1 MNIDECK
8 DLMQST
14 LQRVFSS
21 GSEWM
26 RFLTVAARFYKYT
39 FTDQLLIYAQQPN
52 ASACADLHIW
62 QDVMRRQI
70 RCGAKGIALIAD
82 EEISLRYVY
91 DVSETQPTERSC
103 PVRIWQLNKR
113 HIDAVAKMLRVQY
126 GTTADRGIREQL
138 LQAAEAAT
146 RKIRS
151 VDYSRSSLFD
161 IGRKIGYDDNEEIFF
176 SRAVSASV
184 GYILLGRCAM
194 QPRAI
199 FSAELFG
206 EILRF
211 GTPEKAYLLG
221 TAVSTISEEIL
232 RQVEGTVK
240 ALERSAAYGKDDIRR
255 TGRYLSERGG
265 LLGAESQSPAAPKA
279 DREVRPD
286 ESTVPEGERQDVLRV
301 PAGEDGTDR
310 SPAGDR
316 RGSEQPS
323 GRADAEAGSGSGSD
337 GAAQAE
343 RPAEMGRPD
352 EQLQIAGGGDHLS
365 GTDLRVNSDGQI
377 QGAESKEL
385 SAPSDFRITDD
396 NLGVGGAK
404 AKFRANLNAI
414 RLLKELE
421 SNHRQAT
428 ASEQEIL
435 SRYVGWGGL
444 ADAFD
449 PSKTGWK
456 SEYEELCAA
465 LTPKE
470 YATARASTLNAHYT
484 PPTVIKALYRIVEN
498 FGFRKGNI
506 LEPACGVGNF
516 FGCLPESMQG
526 SQLYGVELD
535 SLSARIAAQLYP
547 TAEITAAGFET
558 TSRHDFFDIAVGNV
572 PFGQYQV
579 NDPAFQ
585 KLGFSIHD
593 YFFAK
598 TLEQVRPGG
607 IIAFLTSRYTMD
619 KKSPEVRRYIAQRAE
634 LIGAIRLPNNTFR
647 ANAGTEVVSDMI
659 FLQKRERPV
668 EAEESWIYLDQTPEG
683 FAVNHYFVE
692 HPDMVLGKVTAEST
706 QYGKQDYTV
715 VPLDGME
722 LAEQL
727 DEAGRKIAGSYE
739 ALAAE
744 AAESVIQEPEP
755 VIPADPRIRPYSFG
769 FFENYIYYRDEN
781 AMRLIAPDD
790 ANAGRIRG
798 MAELRDCVRELLDAQ
813 LNDASDQQIEALQ
826 AKLNSDYD
834 RFVKHYGTIN
844 SRANER
850 AFSEDSGYYLLASLE
865 NVDEN
870 RNVTGKADVFTKRT
884 IRRAQTVQAVDTASE
899 ALAVSVA
906 EKACVD
912 MAYMADLTGRS
923 QAELEKEL
931 QGVIFRDVR
940 CAEEASE
947 IPKAFVD
954 LQAMPFV
961 IAEEYL
967 SGDVRR
973 KLRMVK
979 ALAEAVPELQPE
991 LAGNIEALQ
1000 EAQPKDLTAAEIDAR
1015 LGATWIDKEYIQQ
1028 FLVELLSPPIWLRS
1042 SIQVQYSAF
1051 TAEWNIS
1058 GKSAVSQN
1066 DVAAYSTYG
1075 TQRANAYRIL
1085 EDSLNL
1091 RDVRVYDT
1099 VIDAE
1104 GKEKRVLNSKETTL
1118 AQQKQQALRE
1128 AFQNWIWKDPVR
1140 RQTLT
1145 EKYNREF
1152 NALRP
1157 REYRGDHITFGGMN
1171 PEITLQAHQKNAIA
1185 HILYGG
1191 NTLLAH
1197 EVGSGKTFEM
1207 AAAAME
1213 SKRLGLCRKS
1223 LFVVPNHLVSQWA
1236 SEFLRLY
1243 PGANLLVARKKDF
1256 EPQNRK
1262 RYCARIATGDYDAVI
1277 MGHSQFERIPV
1288 SLERQQALLQ
1298 NEIDE
1303 IETGI
1308 AELKY
1313 KRGEN
1318 FTIKA
1323 MERSRKQLEVKLQKL
1338 LSQER
1343 KDDVVTFEQLGID
1356 RLFVDEAHAYKNLF
1370 CYTKMRNVAG
1380 LGTSDAQKSSDMYM
1394 KCRYMDELTGGRG
1407 VIFAT
1412 GTPVSNSMTELYTM
1426 MRYLQHD
1433 LLQARGWTHF
1443 DAWAAQFGEAVTAIE
1458 LAPEGN
1464 GYRARTRF
1472 ARFTN
1477 LPELMTH
1484 FRIAAD
1490 VKTADQLHL
1499 PRPEAVYHNVVAQP
1513 TDEQKALVRS
1523 LSDRASKIHNKLVD
1537 PSVDN
1542 MLKITSDGRKIGLDQ
1557 RLINPLLPD
1566 APQSKV
1572 NQCVSNILQ
1581 IWRENAEQRL
1591 TQLVF
1596 CDFSTPKAAAASN
1609 KTARE
1614 FNVYDDIRTKLI
1626 AAGVPA
1632 EEIAFI
1638 HDADT
1643 EAKKKL
1649 LFGKVRA
1656 GAVRI
1661 LMGSTAKMGAG
1672 TNVQDRLI
1680 ALHDLDAP
1688 WRPGDLE
1695 QRAGRIIRQGNQN
1708 KVVHI
1713 FRYVTEATFD
1723 AYLWQTLEHK
1733 QRFISQIMTSK
1744 APVRS
1749 CEDVDEA
1756 ALSFAEIKALC
1767 AGDPRIKEKMDLD
1780 IEVSRLRLMKA
1791 DYLNQHYYLEDSLL
1805 RTYPEQL
1812 AVLNNALQNLQTDL
1826 RTLSEHPQPADGF
1839 AGIELQG
1846 KLYMDKTKAA
1856 ETLLQALGQILGE
1869 GKSLG
1874 SYRGFALHA
1883 NFDPAEKQVY
1893 VTLKGAIS
1901 HNAIMGTDARGN
1913 LLRMDHALERI
1924 PNKIAEMLARAENV
1938 HQQMEAARLELEKPF
1953 PQEAALSQKSS
1964 RLAEL
1969 NAILDLS
1976 DAQENAAPER
1986 ETPEYEP

>member
-8 DLMQST
+8 DLLQST

-26 RFLTVAARFYKYT
+26 QFLTVAARFYKYQ

-62 QDVMRRQI
+62 QDAMRRQI

-91 DVSETQPTERSC
+91 DVSETQPTERSR

-176 SRAVSASV
+176 SRAVSTSV

-265 LLGAESQSPAAPKA
+265 LLGAESQSSGAPEA

-286 ESTVPEGERQDVLRV
+286 ESTVPEGERQDVLRI
-301 PAGEDGTDR
+301 PAGEDGADR
-310 SPAGDR
+310 SPAGNR
-316 RGSEQPS
+316 RSGAQPS
-323 GRADAEAGSGSGSD
+323 GRADAEAGRGSGSD

-352 EQLQIAGGGDHLS
+352 EQLQVAGGGDHLS

-377 QGAESKEL
+377 QGAESEEL

-414 RLLKELE
+414 HLLKELE
-421 SNHRQAT
+421 TNHRQAT

-470 YATARASTLNAHYT
+470 YAAARASTLNAHYT
-484 PPTVIKALYRIVEN
+484 PPAVIKALYRIVEN

-526 SQLYGVELD
+526 SRLYGVELD

-558 TSRHDFFDIAVGNV
+558 TSRHDFFDLAVGNV

-668 EAEESWIYLDQTPEG
+668 ETEESWIYLDQAPEG

-706 QYGKQDYTV
+706 QYGRQDYTV

-722 LAEQL
+722 LTEQL

-744 AAESVIQEPEP
+744 AAELVIQEPEP

-769 FFENYIYYRDEN
+769 ICGNYIYYRDEN

-954 LQAMPFV
+954 LQTMPFV
-961 IAEEYL
+961 TAEEYL

-973 KLRMVK
+973 KLRMAK
-979 ALAEAVPELQPE
+979 ALAEAMPELQPE

-1015 LGATWIDKEYIQQ
+1015 LGVTWIDKEYIQQ

-1128 AFQNWIWKDPVR
+1128 AFQSWIWKDPVR

-1313 KRGEN
+1313 KRGEI

-1323 MERSRKQLEVKLQKL
+1323 MERSRKQLEIKLQKL

-1370 CYTKMRNVAG
+1370 LYTKMRNVAG

-1407 VIFAT
+1407 IIFAT

-1433 LLQARGWTHF
+1433 LLQERGWTHF

-1490 VKTADQLHL
+1490 IKTADQLHL

-1513 TDEQKALVRS
+1513 TEDQKALVRS
-1523 LSDRASKIHNKLVD
+1523 LSDRASKVHNKLVD

-1572 NQCVSNILQ
+1572 NQCVNNILQ
-1581 IWRENAEQRL
+1581 IWRENAEQLL

-1596 CDFSTPKAAAASN
+1596 CDFSTPKAAAAQG
-1609 KTARE
+1609 KAARE
-1614 FNVYDDIRTKLI
+1614 FNVYDDIRAKLI

-1713 FRYVTEATFD
+1713 YRYVTEATFD

-1812 AVLNNALQNLQTDL
+1812 AALSNALQGLQTDL
-1826 RTLSEHPQPADGF
+1826 RTLSEHPQSADGF

-1846 KLYMDKTKAA
+1846 KLYMDRMKAA
-1856 ETLLQALGQILGE
+1856 ETLLQALGQIQGE

-1874 SYRGFALHA
+1874 SYRGFALLA

-1901 HNAIMGTDARGN
+1901 HNAVMGTDARGN

-1924 PNKIAEMLARAENV
+1924 PNKIAEMLARTENV

-1976 DAQENAAPER
+1976 DAQENAASER
-1986 ETPEYEP
+1986 ETLEYEP

>member
-1 MNIDECK
+1 
-8 DLMQST
+8 
-14 LQRVFSS
+14 
-21 GSEWM
+21 
-26 RFLTVAARFYKYT
+26 
-39 FTDQLLIYAQQPN
+39 
-52 ASACADLHIW
+52 
-62 QDVMRRQI
+62 
-70 RCGAKGIALIAD
+70 
-82 EEISLRYVY
+82 
-91 DVSETQPTERSC
+91 
-103 PVRIWQLNKR
+103 
-113 HIDAVAKMLRVQY
+113 
-126 GTTADRGIREQL
+126 
-138 LQAAEAAT
+138 
-146 RKIRS
+146 
-151 VDYSRSSLFD
+151 
-161 IGRKIGYDDNEEIFF
+161 
-176 SRAVSASV
+176 
-184 GYILLGRCAM
+184 
-194 QPRAI
+194 
-199 FSAELFG
+199 
-206 EILRF
+206 
-211 GTPEKAYLLG
+211 
-221 TAVSTISEEIL
+221 
-232 RQVEGTVK
+232 
-240 ALERSAAYGKDDIRR
+240 
-255 TGRYLSERGG
+255 
-265 LLGAESQSPAAPKA
+265 
-279 DREVRPD
+279 
-286 ESTVPEGERQDVLRV
+286 
-301 PAGEDGTDR
+301 
-310 SPAGDR
+310 
-316 RGSEQPS
+316 
-323 GRADAEAGSGSGSD
+323 
-337 GAAQAE
+337 
-343 RPAEMGRPD
+343 
-352 EQLQIAGGGDHLS
+352 
-365 GTDLRVNSDGQI
+365 
-377 QGAESKEL
+377 
-385 SAPSDFRITDD
+385 
-396 NLGVGGAK
+396 
-404 AKFRANLNAI
+404 
-414 RLLKELE
+414 
-421 SNHRQAT
+421 
-428 ASEQEIL
+428 
-435 SRYVGWGGL
+435 
-444 ADAFD
+444 
-449 PSKTGWK
+449 
-456 SEYEELCAA
+456 
-465 LTPKE
+465 
-470 YATARASTLNAHYT
+470 
-484 PPTVIKALYRIVEN
+484 
-498 FGFRKGNI
+498 
-506 LEPACGVGNF
+506 
-516 FGCLPESMQG
+516 
-526 SQLYGVELD
+526 
-535 SLSARIAAQLYP
+535 
-547 TAEITAAGFET
+547 
-558 TSRHDFFDIAVGNV
+558 
-572 PFGQYQV
+572 
-579 NDPAFQ
+579 
-585 KLGFSIHD
+585 
-593 YFFAK
+593 
-598 TLEQVRPGG
+598 
-607 IIAFLTSRYTMD
+607 
-619 KKSPEVRRYIAQRAE
+619 
-634 LIGAIRLPNNTFR
+634 
-647 ANAGTEVVSDMI
+647 MI

-954 LQAMPFV
+954 LQTMPFV
-961 IAEEYL
+961 TAEEYL

-973 KLRMVK
+973 KLRMAK
-979 ALAEAVPELQPE
+979 ALAEAMPELQPE

-1015 LGATWIDKEYIQQ
+1015 LGVTWIDKEYIQQ

-1128 AFQNWIWKDPVR
+1128 AFQSWIWKDPVR

-1157 REYRGDHITFGGMN
+1157 REYQGDHITFGGMN

-1343 KDDVVTFEQLGID
+1343 KDDVVTFEQLGVD

-1407 VIFAT
+1407 IIFAT

-1458 LAPEGN
+1458 LAPEG
-1464 GYRARTRF
+1464 Y
-1472 ARFTN
+1472 N
-1477 LPELMTH
+1477 L
-1484 FRIAAD
+1484 
-1490 VKTADQLHL
+1490 V
-1499 PRPEAVYHNVVAQP
+1499 
-1513 TDEQKALVRS
+1513 
-1523 LSDRASKIHNKLVD
+1523 
-1537 PSVDN
+1537 
-1542 MLKITSDGRKIGLDQ
+1542 GR
-1557 RLINPLLPD
+1557 
-1566 APQSKV
+1566 
-1572 NQCVSNILQ
+1572 
-1581 IWRENAEQRL
+1581 
-1591 TQLVF
+1591 
-1596 CDFSTPKAAAASN
+1596 
-1609 KTARE
+1609 
-1614 FNVYDDIRTKLI
+1614 
-1626 AAGVPA
+1626 
-1632 EEIAFI
+1632 
-1638 HDADT
+1638 
-1643 EAKKKL
+1643 
-1649 LFGKVRA
+1649 
-1656 GAVRI
+1656 
-1661 LMGSTAKMGAG
+1661 
-1672 TNVQDRLI
+1672 
-1680 ALHDLDAP
+1680 
-1688 WRPGDLE
+1688 
-1695 QRAGRIIRQGNQN
+1695 
-1708 KVVHI
+1708 
-1713 FRYVTEATFD
+1713 
-1723 AYLWQTLEHK
+1723 
-1733 QRFISQIMTSK
+1733 
-1744 APVRS
+1744 
-1749 CEDVDEA
+1749 
-1756 ALSFAEIKALC
+1756 
-1767 AGDPRIKEKMDLD
+1767 
-1780 IEVSRLRLMKA
+1780 
-1791 DYLNQHYYLEDSLL
+1791 
-1805 RTYPEQL
+1805 
-1812 AVLNNALQNLQTDL
+1812 
-1826 RTLSEHPQPADGF
+1826 
-1839 AGIELQG
+1839 
-1846 KLYMDKTKAA
+1846 
-1856 ETLLQALGQILGE
+1856 
-1869 GKSLG
+1869 
-1874 SYRGFALHA
+1874 
-1883 NFDPAEKQVY
+1883 
-1893 VTLKGAIS
+1893 
-1901 HNAIMGTDARGN
+1901 
-1913 LLRMDHALERI
+1913 
-1924 PNKIAEMLARAENV
+1924 
-1938 HQQMEAARLELEKPF
+1938 
-1953 PQEAALSQKSS
+1953 
-1964 RLAEL
+1964 
-1969 NAILDLS
+1969 
-1976 DAQENAAPER
+1976 
-1986 ETPEYEP
+1986 